1 VYSLRDAHPAH
12 PGGYVHA
19 YGSKGKRP
27 VPNVTDE
34 SLRLMHLFRP
44 AGVLQGTRSKHQRR
58 CGEWPGEMRKAAAS
72 RMLVFLRVEL
82 ALVRSFRQQ
91 NGVLQCIILQS
102 ISSWPLN
109 VVTNLFGHK
118 KLSRDTMYKP
128 ASNTTRRLGQT
139 RLVLGLVCWQVLR
152 SQRVAQDHHQRPW
165 MAGVLCTSRKRTS
178 KDQARDQGPARWP
191 G

>member
-1 VYSLRDAHPAH
+1 MYSLRDAHPAH

-19 YGSKGKRP
+19 YRSKGKRP

-91 NGVLQCIILQS
+91 NGVLQCIMLQF
-102 ISSWPLN
+102 ISSWPLDTSSTIRN
-109 VVTNLFGHK
+109 CHVTRCTSPPPDG
-118 KLSRDTMYKP
+118 SGKP
-128 ASNTTRRLGQT
+128 GSSLGSSVGRCCAHRGWFKT
-139 RLVLGLVCWQVLR
+139 
-152 SQRVAQDHHQRPW
+152 HQRPR
-165 MAGVLCTSRKRTS
+165 MAGVLCTSRKRPS
-178 KDQARDQGPARWP
+178 KDQGPARWP